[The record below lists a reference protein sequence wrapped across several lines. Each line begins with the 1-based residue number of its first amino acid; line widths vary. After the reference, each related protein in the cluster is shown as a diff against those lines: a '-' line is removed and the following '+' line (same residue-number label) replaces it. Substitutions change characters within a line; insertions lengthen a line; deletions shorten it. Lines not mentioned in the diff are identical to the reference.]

1 MQRFVQRSQHS
12 TALAGVL
19 PGFALLLTV
28 LILHGYIAGLNAQT
42 LPDAP
47 SALLAASLPA
57 DADTADADPQNTR
70 HKLPPCTDLD
80 FKAAP
85 GQIRPPCRE
94 ENPIQPIVSSSR
106 VKRLTVTDKG
116 VLAYRDVID
125 PFNLITIAGTSAIT
139 VAAQSHSA
147 YGPGFKGFGELTGY
161 SLTEDIIGET
171 LATFAIP
178 SIAHEDP
185 RYHRMPGRP
194 FGRRLLHA
202 LAHTWVSQH
211 DDGRTMPNYAILL
224 TYPIAAEIFNL
235 YVPGIATDAPATGK
249 RILVGL
255 ATNPA
260 DDIVSEFLP
269 DVAKRIHVRIVFVQ
283 QIMNQVALGSPG
295 TL

>member
-12 TALAGVL
+12 TASAGVL

-28 LILHGYIAGLNAQT
+28 SILHGGVAGLSAQM

-80 FKAAP
+80 FTPAP
-85 GQIRPPCRE
+85 GQIRPPCHE
-94 ENPIQPIVSSSR
+94 ENPLQPIVSSSR
-106 VKRLTVTDKG
+106 VQQLTVTDKG
-116 VLAYRDVID
+116 VLAFRNVID
-125 PFNLITIAGTSAIT
+125 PFNLITVAGSSAIT
-139 VAAQSHSA
+139 VAASPHSA

-161 SLTEDIIGET
+161 SLTEDVVGET

-178 SIAHEDP
+178 SIVHEDP

-202 LAHTWVSQH
+202 VSHTLISQH
-211 DDGRTMPNYAILL
+211 DDGRTMPNYAILM
-224 TYPIAAEIFNL
+224 TYPLAAEIFNL
-235 YVPGIATDAPATGK
+235 YVPGIATDGPSTGK
-249 RILVGL
+249 RILIGL

-260 DDIVSEFLP
+260 EDIVSEFLP
-269 DVAKRIHVRIVFVQ
+269 DLAKRVHVRIVFVQ